1 MKQSFGG
8 RNPAR
13 CVAAFLYDNVG
24 RNKFV
29 SRRKLADD
37 FLVDDKTVARWLTD
51 GVNKLDLVADFA
63 DYFNVEMTYII
74 CYGEDDV
81 CHPYSVESIFIFI
94 FRYKSIDFYVNVIY
108 NKYILDY
115 SLCN

>member
-63 DYFNVEMTYII
+63 DYFNVKMTYII
-74 CYGEDDV
+74 YYGEDDV
-81 CHPYSVESIFIFI
+81 CHPYSIKSICIFI
-94 FRYKSIDFYVNVIY
+94 FRYKGIDFYANVIY